1 MLLYLV
7 KLHAYLSSF
16 VALNDTFRTEE
27 NITSE
32 THSKK
37 AKRLRDL
44 FLNVA
49 FTYLIWR
56 ANNR

>member
-7 KLHAYLSSF
+7 KLHAYLSSL

-32 THSKK
+32 TLKYSEEI
-37 AKRLRDL
+37 AR
-44 FLNVA
+44 F
-49 FTYLIWR
+49 YSWM
-56 ANNR
+56 

>member
-1 MLLYLV
+1 MLLNLV

-32 THSKK
+32 TLKYSEEI
-37 AKRLRDL
+37 AR
-44 FLNVA
+44 F
-49 FTYLIWR
+49 YSWM
-56 ANNR
+56 